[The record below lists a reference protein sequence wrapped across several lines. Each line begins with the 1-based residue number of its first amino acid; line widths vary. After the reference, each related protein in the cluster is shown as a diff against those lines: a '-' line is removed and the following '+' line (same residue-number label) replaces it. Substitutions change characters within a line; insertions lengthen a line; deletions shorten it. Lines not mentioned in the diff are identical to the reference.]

1 MRQNQPSYYPFDAKS
16 VEFLPAE
23 DATMPPIPLVRAAF
37 GVPVLKVLRAIGVAE
52 AEFRRVGIPIYAEPT
67 PITLM
72 PEKPWWELLGNVSRR
87 EEIADLGS
95 NVVCFRGAA

>member
-52 AEFRRVGIPIYAEPT
+52 AEFRRVGISIYAET

-72 PEKPWWELLGNVSRR
+72 PEKPWWELLVRLHEVQSRIPEADGPNSPGVS
-87 EEIADLGS
+87 
-95 NVVCFRGAA
+95 